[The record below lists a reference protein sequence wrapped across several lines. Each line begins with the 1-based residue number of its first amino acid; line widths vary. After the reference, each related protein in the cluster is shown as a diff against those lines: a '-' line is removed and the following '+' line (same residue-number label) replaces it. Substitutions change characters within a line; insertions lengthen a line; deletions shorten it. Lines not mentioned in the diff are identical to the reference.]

1 MYGSTKN
8 DPAPPE
14 VPKEFAETYRQAFA
28 KAMAG
33 MGQTPHVDPPRVVP
47 VQREA
52 DGPTTATYVP
62 TRPDTQGVR
71 ISGPLFADHVGKRGA
86 GFWAQ
91 LRSSALFVPVIVA
104 FAALLV
110 VGSAYLIGALGSSGI
125 GERGQTTS
133 SMADAAYDGPVTWQH
148 GLSVDGDCGAAKQ
161 VAGQGPKRAVDG
173 RSATA
178 WTCRG
183 EGEAMLLT
191 VRMPKTKSIGQVGLI
206 PGHAAQANRLGANHF
221 ASGNRI
227 TKVRWHLADVKI
239 DQDIPDNRFDRSV
252 RTIRIP
258 ATTARVIKVEILDV
272 ARGKRNQT
280 SISEVVVGAAR

>member
-33 MGQTPHVDPPRVVP
+33 MSQTPHVDPPRVVP
-47 VQREA
+47 IQREA
-52 DGPTTATYVP
+52 DEPTTATFVP
-62 TRPDTQGVR
+62 TRPDNQGVR
-71 ISGPLFADHVGKRGA
+71 ISGPLFADNLGQRGA
-86 GFWAQ
+86 SFWAQ

-104 FAALLV
+104 VAALLV
-110 VGSAYLIGALGSSGI
+110 VGSAYVIGALGFGGV
-125 GERGQTTS
+125 GEQVEATS
-133 SMADAAYDGPVTWQH
+133 SMADAAYDGPVAWQH
-148 GLSVDGDCGAAKQ
+148 GLSVEGECGAAKQ

-183 EGEAMLLT
+183 VGEAMILT
-191 VRMPKTKSIGQVGLI
+191 VRLPKTKVIGQVGLI
-206 PGHAAQANRLGANHF
+206 PGNAAQANRLGANRY

-227 TKVRWHLADVKI
+227 TKVRWHLDDVKI
-239 DQDIPDNRFDRSV
+239 DQNIPDNRFDRSV

-258 ATTARVIKVEILDV
+258 TTGARVIKVEILGV

-280 SISEVVVGAAR
+280 SISEVVVGAVH